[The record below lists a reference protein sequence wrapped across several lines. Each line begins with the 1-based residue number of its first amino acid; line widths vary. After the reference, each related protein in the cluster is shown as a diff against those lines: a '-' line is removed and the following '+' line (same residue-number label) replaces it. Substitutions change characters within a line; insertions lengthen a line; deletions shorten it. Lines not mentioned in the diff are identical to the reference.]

1 MTATNGT
8 SLLALVLLACAG
20 SASRASDDFE
30 KHVRPLL
37 VEKCQ
42 SCHGAEKAKG
52 GLRLDSRAALLKGGD
67 SGPAAVPG
75 KPAESLLVRA
85 IGYTGELKMPPK
97 GKLSDKEIALLSR
110 WIEDG
115 VAWPDSGGA
124 SKVGAEFVVT
134 GKQRNWWAFGQVQ
147 PRVTDL
153 Q

>member
-52 GLRLDSRAALLKGGD
+52 GLRLDLRAALLKGGE

-75 KPAESLLVRA
+75 KPAASLLVKA

-97 GKLSDKEIALLSR
+97 GKLSDEGQGGRHLRTVLRRPRGEDTLPGPDVRGPIR
-110 WIEDG
+110 WPGRDDSLQEDG
-115 VAWPDSGGA
+115 S
-124 SKVGAEFVVT
+124 
-134 GKQRNWWAFGQVQ
+134 
-147 PRVTDL
+147 
-153 Q
+153 